1 MARRFIGTLLRRILL
16 ILLGCL
22 WGTTV
27 LHVLLSLIG
36 VGNSLLYH
44 ADPFLWPQ
52 WRGVFHPATWLL
64 WVAALVLSV
73 WLWVVV
79 GWHRKVLAP
88 ALLLWVLAF
97 VPMVRVEPAP
107 GAMYFQNTAE
117 YQRAV
122 ALVQE
127 SGATEDTHVPIPA
140 GLSRLSGD
148 GTLDVDKV
156 GYFFPT
162 LTDWRDEDAQGV
174 WYSRDGSPP
183 LGGGMR
189 TVACRYP
196 VHLRGHW
203 WYCSW

>member
-1 MARRFIGTLLRRILL
+1 MSRLLRCVLSL
-16 ILLGCL
+16 LLGCL
-22 WGTTV
+22 LSTTA
-27 LHVLLSLIG
+27 LHVFLSWMG
-36 VGNSLLYH
+36 AGDSPLYR

-64 WVAALVLSV
+64 WLVALALSV
-73 WLWVVV
+73 WFLARVRWR
-79 GWHRKVLAP
+79 RK
-88 ALLLWVLAF
+88 LLVPVTLVWLLAF
-97 VPMVRVEPAP
+97 VPMVRTEPSP
-107 GAMYFQNTAE
+107 GAMYYQNATAYE
-117 YQRAV
+117 QAV
-122 ALVQE
+122 ALTRQ
-127 SGATEDTHVPIPA
+127 SGETEGLHVPIPP
-140 GLSRLSGD
+140 GLSHLSGD

-174 WYSRDGSPP
+174 WYSRNGSAP

-196 VHLRGHW
+196 VHLRGPW